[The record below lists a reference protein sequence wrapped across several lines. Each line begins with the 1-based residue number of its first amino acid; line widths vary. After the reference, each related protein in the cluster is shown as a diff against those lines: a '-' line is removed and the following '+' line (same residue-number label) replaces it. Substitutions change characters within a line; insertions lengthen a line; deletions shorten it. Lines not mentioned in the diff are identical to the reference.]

1 MSHARLSPLFC
12 HKGIFLGNG
21 FWPPLIKIWSTLFGS
36 PSSISS
42 NTLSVTTS
50 PFSPMK
56 KTTRRDD
63 GDISGRILN
72 RKLDI
77 TPTLWTLTHW
87 RSILPRVI
95 TWWKKE
101 SFEMRKGW
109 ESYMKIKLQHIKLTW
124 NKCNVSILRRLF
136 VLLIN
141 ENIYVLVMELFPNVI
156 ESV

>member
-1 MSHARLSPLFC
+1 MSHARLSPYFFTKVSL
-12 HKGIFLGNG
+12 KWFLT
-21 FWPPLIKIWSTLFGS
+21 PLIKIWSTLFGS

-56 KTTRRDD
+56 KTIRRDD

-95 TWWKKE
+95 TWWKKNCLKWDRGGRVTWKSNCNTLSWRE
-101 SFEMRKGW
+101 TSAMLAYCDA
-109 ESYMKIKLQHIKLTW
+109 SLYNLSTKIFMSSLW
-124 NKCNVSILRRLF
+124 NYF
-136 VLLIN
+136 Q
-141 ENIYVLVMELFPNVI
+141 M
-156 ESV
+156 